1 MRRDR
6 EPFLVKFC
14 TGVFAFLLGAALLGA
29 TQVRAEDVQGVWTRD
44 DGAVKVEFSSCGD
57 AVCGAVAWLRSAK
70 GAAKVG
76 QRVFFDMVRSDQ
88 ITWTG
93 KAFNPDDGRT
103 YSGKMILS
111 GKKLKTSGCVM
122 GGLICKTV
130 VWMR

>member
-1 MRRDR
+1 MTKVRH
-6 EPFLVKFC
+6 
-14 TGVFAFLLGAALLGA
+14 GVAALLLVAAASGA
-29 TQVRAEDVQGVWTRD
+29 TQARAEDVQGVWTRD
-44 DGAVKVEFSSCGD
+44 DGAVKVEFTSCGG
-57 AVCGAVAWLRSAK
+57 AVCGSVSWLKGAA

-93 KAFNPDDGRT
+93 KAFNPEDGRI
-103 YSGKMILS
+103 YSGKMVLS

-130 VWMR
+130 VWLR